1 MTLEQTIMAW
11 AGVIIAVGGA
21 LAVIYKLISPLVK
34 KTKSLLNNLDRF
46 TNDWFGT
53 EEAPGRDAVPGVMER
68 LNRIDGELK
77 HNGGSSMKDSLKRVE
92 NKLKQIDGRLEEGNQ
107 MFVDLNQR
115 VSTIEGKI
123 DL

>member
-11 AGVIIAVGGA
+11 AGAIIAVGGA
-21 LAVIYKLISPLVK
+21 VAVIYKLLSPVVK
-34 KTKSLLNNLDRF
+34 KTKDLLDNLDRF
-46 TNDWFGT
+46 TTDWFGS
-53 EEAPGRDAVPGVMER
+53 EAAPGRDSVPGVMER

-92 NKLKQIDGRLEEGNQ
+92 NKLKQIDNRLEEGNQ
-107 MFVDLNQR
+107 MFSDLNQR

-123 DL
+123 D